1 MLHLSEL
8 WGSESLVIG
17 HTVFSCFREEVVVTQ
32 ETIDKDLSLF
42 RQASGDG
49 EKNDG
54 LLGC

>member
-17 HTVFSCFREEVVVTQ
+17 HTAFSCFREEVVVTR
-32 ETIDKDLSLF
+32 ETIDRDLSLP

-49 EKNDG
+49 EKNDDF
-54 LLGC
+54 LSC